1 MAPSATFNRPLALLV
16 AATSFMEFLD
26 GTIIQTAAPAMAREF
41 GVTAADLNVAMTVY
55 LLALAVCI
63 PATGWLA
70 DRFGTRRVYLAA
82 IGVFTAASVLCALAP
97 DLLWLCV
104 FRAVQGVGGA
114 MMVPVGRLA
123 VLRAVEKTDLLDA
136 MAYLTWPALLAPV
149 IAPAVGGLITDTVGW
164 RWIFL
169 INLPIGIA
177 AALAALALVPRTDE
191 LRRAPLDGYGLVL
204 IAVAL
209 AALVLAGELVGE
221 TPTDWLAVAAGLLV
235 AAVIGW
241 LAWRRLV
248 TARHPVL
255 DLRALALDTF
265 RVGNVGGGVYRLMIT
280 AVPFLVTLL
289 FQAGFGWSAAR
300 AGLVVI
306 ALFVGNLGIK
316 PATTPLI
323 KRFGFRTVIV
333 WSNAIGAAILLLLV
347 LVDADTPIVLTVI
360 LLVASG
366 AIRSIGFSGYN
377 TIQFVDVPAEL
388 TNGANTLSST
398 MQQIATGLGIAVAAL
413 LVRLGT
419 ALAAETVGQ
428 PWLGYRWAFVGAA
441 ALLLI
446 PLLEALHLPAHAG
459 AVAHRPGR

>member
-1 MAPSATFNRPLALLV
+1 MSPSATFNRPLALLV
-16 AATSFMEFLD
+16 AATAFMEFLD
-26 GTIIQTAAPAMAREF
+26 GTIIQTAAPAMARDF
-41 GVTAADLNVAMTVY
+41 HVTAADLNVAMTVY

-70 DRFGTRRVYLAA
+70 DRFGTR
-82 IGVFTAASVLCALAP
+82 GVFLTAIVVFTVASLACAAAP
-97 DLLWLCV
+97 GLFWLCV
-104 FRAVQGVGGA
+104 FRAVQGIGGA

-123 VLRAVEKTDLLDA
+123 VLRAVEKRDLLDA

-149 IAPAVGGLITDTVGW
+149 VAPAVGGILTDTVGW

-169 INLPIGIA
+169 INVPLGA
-177 AALAALALVPRTDE
+177 AAVVAAVLVVPRASE
-191 LRRAPLDGYGLVL
+191 LRPVPLDWAGLVL
-204 IAVAL
+204 IALSL
-209 AALVLAGELVGE
+209 AALVLAGEVVGAA
-221 TPTDWLAVAAGLLV
+221 PTEWLEVAVALAVAVVG
-235 AAVIGW
+235 GM
-241 LAWRRLV
+241 LAWWRLRR
-248 TARHPVL
+248 ARHPAL
-255 DLRALALDTF
+255 DFGALAIDTF

-289 FQAGFGWSAAR
+289 LQVGFGWSAAK

-323 KRFGFRTVIV
+323 KRFGFRRVLV
-333 WSNAIGAAILLLLV
+333 WSNGIGAGILLLLA
-347 LVDADTPIVLTVI
+347 LVDARTPLAVTVV

-398 MQQIATGLGIAVAAL
+398 MQQVATGLGIAVAAL
-413 LVRLGT
+413 LVRLGS
-419 ALAAETVGQ
+419 ALAGASVGH
-428 PWLGYRWAFVGAA
+428 PALGYRWAFVGAA
-441 ALLLI
+441 ALLLF
-446 PLLEALHLPAHAG
+446 PLAEAARMPAHAG
-459 AVAHRPGR
+459 SHAT